1 MNHFISI
8 AIDGPAASGKSSVGL
23 ELSRRLG
30 FLFLDTGVMYRA
42 VTCASLNKGID
53 MNDESRISQLASELL
68 ITIKHPAPGEGY
80 LHEIYV
86 DGEDISRK
94 ITEQKVN
101 DHVSQVSKYRGV
113 RQSLTLQQQKIARDG
128 NIVMV
133 GRDIGTV
140 VLPDAKFKFFLSAS
154 VEERAKRRHRE
165 VIEKDGN
172 SDFNEIRQNIITRDK
187 IDSTRELAPLAAAE
201 DAVVINTDNK
211 SIQEV
216 VDEILSIVKPDR
228 KIIS

>member
-1 MNHFISI
+1 
-8 AIDGPAASGKSSVGL
+8 
-23 ELSRRLG
+23 
-30 FLFLDTGVMYRA
+30 
-42 VTCASLNKGID
+42 
-53 MNDESRISQLASELL
+53 MNDESRISQLASDLL
-68 ITIKHPAPGEGY
+68 ITIKQPAPGEGY

-86 DGEDISRK
+86 DSEDVSRK

-101 DHVSQVSKYRGV
+101 DHVSQVSKYKGV
-113 RQSLTLQQQKIARDG
+113 RQSLTLQQQKIAQDG

-140 VLPDAKFKFFLSAS
+140 VLPDANFKFFLSAS

-165 VIEKDGN
+165 VIKKDEN

-228 KIIS
+228 KNIS